1 MTDAHSGLINHTVL
15 DGLPAPTGP
24 TVDTRS
30 YTDHCNALNRD
41 RSTYLNET
49 VCVGT
54 VSRQLCVRLT
64 RNYSC
69 TMVYSDAHADFAV
82 SLSGRPSRVRG
93 HARRESECEYRI
105 AQ

>member
-1 MTDAHSGLINHTVL
+1 MTDARSGLINHTVL

-64 RNYSC
+64 TAVPWYTATRMRILLCPCPEGRPASGV
-69 TMVYSDAHADFAV
+69 MRVV
-82 SLSGRPSRVRG
+82 SLSANRNS
-93 HARRESECEYRI
+93 
-105 AQ
+105 